1 MTHEI
6 LTALSALRDRV
17 RRSLLENPD
26 FRALVSI
33 EQSISEIGE
42 ALNSHSS
49 TLSAQMAAEE
59 SALAPPPAANVG
71 RSIFDRTGAQPQQA
85 QQTLQQAQQGL
96 QEHAPVRH
104 AQPFLPT
111 HRVA

>member
-17 RRSLLENPD
+17 RRSLLENPE

-42 ALNSHSS
+42 AMNSRSS
-49 TLSAQMAAEE
+49 TLAAQMAADD
-59 SALAPPPAANVG
+59 AAMTPPPAANVG
-71 RSIFDRTGAQPQQA
+71 RSVFDRTGAQPQQP
-85 QQTLQQAQQGL
+85 LP
-96 QEHAPVRH
+96 EHASVRH
-104 AQPFLPT
+104 TQPFLPT